1 VFVPIGEN
9 NYLAPLN
16 AVNVS
21 KGLQPDF
28 FPPGTGNFDIYY
40 SGTKLTW
47 TVSSYE
53 TNHKSSTTTGA
64 NSDSPKCQTQTK
76 SATIVAATQPDVV
89 KQYDVTVYPNPTTGK
104 LMLMFSVEPEM
115 DNIITTDVMGRS
127 VEAKKTWFSSTR
139 LELDLS
145 GLLSGIYLITVKSN
159 FKNVTF
165 RIVKQ

>member
-1 VFVPIGEN
+1 VPIGEN
-9 NYLAPLN
+9 NYLEPLN
-16 AVNVS
+16 AVNAS
-21 KGLQPDF
+21 KGLQPEF

-47 TVSSYE
+47 TISSYE

-76 SATIVAATQPDVV
+76 SATIVAGTQPDVV
-89 KQYDVTVYPNPTTGK
+89 AQNEVTVYPNPTTGK
-104 LMLMFSVEPEM
+104 LMLIFPVEPEM
-115 DNIITTDVMGRS
+115 NSVITTDIMGRS
-127 VEAKKTWFSSTR
+127 IDAKKTWFTSTR

-145 GLLSGIYLITVKSN
+145 GLLPGIYLITARSN

-165 RIVKQ
+165 RIIKQ